1 MCSPELNACCAYFCT
16 GMSIFG
22 IFGLVRAARAGARAC
37 RPPATCTRAARTCAL
52 VARPAAL
59 DPRRPRPPAQTVFGI
74 IINSGGGW
82 YLGVPEADSE
92 SAARAC
98 FVAAAIYLGFLVF
111 CCSNLM
117 RINAKK
123 APPGAEELNDDDE
136 GKV

>member
-1 MCSPELNACCAYFCT
+1 MCGPDVNACCAYFCT
-16 GMSIFG
+16 GMSVFG
-22 IFGLVRAARAGARAC
+22 IFGL
-37 RPPATCTRAARTCAL
+37 TI
-52 VARPAAL
+52 
-59 DPRRPRPPAQTVFGI
+59 FGI
-74 IINSGGGW
+74 IIQSGGGW